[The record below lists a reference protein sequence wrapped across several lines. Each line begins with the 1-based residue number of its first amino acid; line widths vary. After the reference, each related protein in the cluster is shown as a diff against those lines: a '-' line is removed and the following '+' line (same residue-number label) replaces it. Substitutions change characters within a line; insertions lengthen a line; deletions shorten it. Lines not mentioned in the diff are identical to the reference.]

1 MFNKD
6 FIRNDN
12 GKIRNCDANI
22 AKMNIFEY
30 LIYKRFFISTMKD
43 NFGYTLDLFKELGLF
58 ILFILL
64 LIVAPISFPIIAYL
78 HIRESKK
85 NIIKYPYKD
94 ELKNIINKIN
104 LKGE

>member
-6 FIRNDN
+6 FVKDN
-12 GKIRNCDANI
+12 GKIRMCDSNI
-22 AKMNIFEY
+22 AKMNIIEY
-30 LIYKRFFISTMKD
+30 LILKRFFINTIKD
-43 NFGYTLDLFKELGLF
+43 TFSYVVTILKNILELLVF

-85 NIIKYPYKD
+85 NVIKY
-94 ELKNIINKIN
+94 NK
-104 LKGE
+104 